1 METMPKLGFISRLL
15 GDSNEKELKRLREI
29 VDEVNT
35 HADAMAALSE
45 EALFARTGEFRERL
59 ANGEDIDDLLPEAFA
74 VARETA
80 ARKVGERP
88 YDEQLIGGVVLH
100 EGKIAEMRTGE
111 GKTLTAV
118 APVYLNALLGRG
130 VHLVTVNDYLAR
142 RDAVWYGP
150 VFHALGMSIGVVQNN
165 LVSYLYEPGYRPGE
179 EGSTGGLE
187 ELRPCERRDTYHC
200 DITYGTN
207 NEFGFDYL
215 RDNMVREKESKSQ
228 RDLYFGIVDEVD
240 NILIDEAR
248 TPLIISGAAEEAS
261 ATYVAFA
268 RAAKQLHEEEHYVV
282 DHKLKHV
289 ALTEEGIE
297 ELERTLNIPDL
308 FGGDSR
314 IARHV
319 DGALDAEVLKRID
332 RDYVVKDGEIVIVD
346 EFTGRLMPGRRWSHG
361 IHQAVEAK
369 EGVKIQRESVTYA
382 TITFQNLFRLYEKL
396 AGMTGTA
403 ETEAEEFS
411 KIYDLDVVVVPT
423 HRPMVR
429 EDHSD
434 VIYINERAKFNAVV
448 DEIVEMH
455 NAGRPVLVG
464 TTSIEKS
471 EYLSELLKR
480 KGIEHNVLNAKQHER
495 EAHII
500 LDAGQRSAT
509 TIATNMA
516 GRGTDIKLGGEV
528 AGLGGLHVIG
538 TERHES
544 RRIDNQLRGRAG
556 RQGDPGSSRF
566 FVSFGDDIMKRFA
579 PEWVPGMMQKLG
591 MTEEMPLE
599 SRMVARAIE
608 QAQTKVE
615 GHNFDIRKR
624 LVEFDDVINEHRKV
638 IYGERERILD
648 GVDTRENVLNMV
660 LDEIESLVKA
670 NQGGIDGREL
680 LLNEARE
687 ILPPED
693 LPTVEEAEQL
703 KDELGDDLMAAAEER
718 YEAMEQ
724 MVGEESMRRVEHWLL
739 LESIDFHWRE
749 HLTAIDDLRNSIGL
763 QAYAQIDP
771 LVAFKREGYDMYQQL
786 QENIRKQ
793 VAKTVFKVKVEEQPA
808 ITTSAPRP
816 AAAPVPAGTGA
827 YADGGTSN
835 GAVVEGTVTMAE
847 AAPRGTPVLAR
858 SSAPAAS
865 QLRTNMDEAPA
876 GRRVVGTAPKVGR
889 NDPCHCGSGK
899 KFKKCHGA
907 LG

>member
-1 METMPKLGFISRLL
+1 MPRLGFIGRLL
-15 GDSNEKELKRLREI
+15 GDSNEKEIKRLQAY
-29 VDEVNT
+29 VDEVNDL
-35 HADAMAALSE
+35 ADELAALADD
-45 EALFARTGEFRERL
+45 ALFAKSAEFKSRL
-59 ANGEDIDDLLPEAFA
+59 EESEALDDILPEAFA

-80 ARKVGERP
+80 WRKVGQRP
-88 YDEQLIGGVVLH
+88 FDVQVIGGVVLH

-118 APVYLNALLGRG
+118 APVYLNALAGQG
-130 VHLVTVNDYLAR
+130 VHVITVNDYLAR

-150 VFHALGMSIGVVQNN
+150 VYHALGMSVGVIQNN
-165 LVSYLYEPGYRPGE
+165 SVSYMYEPGYLPGDE
-179 EGSTGGLE
+179 DGTGGLDD
-187 ELRPCERRDTYHC
+187 LRPCVRRDVYRA

-215 RDNMVREKESKSQ
+215 RDNMVREPGERVQ
-228 RDLYFGIVDEVD
+228 RPLVYAIVDEVD

-248 TPLIISGAAEEAS
+248 TPLIISGNAEEAS
-261 ATYVAFA
+261 STYQSFA
-268 RAAKQLHEEEHYVV
+268 RASKQLQEERDYIV
-282 DHKLKHV
+282 DHKSKHV
-289 ALTEEGIE
+289 ALTEDGINR
-297 ELERTLNIPDL
+297 LERILSVPDL
-308 FGGDSR
+308 FAGDSR
-314 IARHV
+314 VARHLEA
-319 DGALDAEVLKRID
+319 ALDAEVLKRVD
-332 RDYVVKDGEIVIVD
+332 RDYVVKDGEIIIVD

-369 EGVKIQRESVTYA
+369 EGLKIQRESVTYA
-382 TITFQNLFRLYEKL
+382 TITFQNLFRLYGKL

-411 KIYDLDVVVVPT
+411 KIYKLDVVVIPT

-429 EDHSD
+429 EDYAD

-448 DEIVEMH
+448 NEIEEM
-455 NAGRPVLVG
+455 NTAGRPVLVG

-500 LDAGQRSAT
+500 EGAGVAAGV

-516 GRGTDIKLGGEV
+516 GRGTDIKLGPGV
-528 AGLGGLHVIG
+528 ADAGGLHVVG

-579 PEWVPGMMQKLG
+579 PDWVPAMMQKLG

-615 GHNFDIRKR
+615 GHNFDVRKR
-624 LVEFDDVINEHRKV
+624 LVEFDDVINEHRTV
-638 IYGERERILD
+638 IYGERNRILE
-648 GVDTRENVLNMV
+648 GVDTRKNVVGMLVDELEHV
-660 LDEIESLVKA
+660 LKNNSGDHAESR
-670 NQGGIDGREL
+670 DL
-680 LLNEARE
+680 LINEVRE

-693 LPTVEEAEQL
+693 VPAVEEMAAL
-703 KDELGDDLMAAAEER
+703 GDELSDEILDRAEDR
-718 YEAMEQ
+718 YEQVEE
-724 MVGEESMRRVEHWLL
+724 MVGEENMRKVEHWLL

-749 HLTAIDDLRNSIGL
+749 HLTAVEDLRNSIGL
-763 QAYAQIDP
+763 QAYAQVDP
-771 LVAFKREGYDMYQQL
+771 LVAFKREGFDMFQQL

-793 VAKTVFKVKVEEQPA
+793 VARTVFKVRMVEQTTQAPTPAPQPQAVPGPDGAGEQHAAPA
-808 ITTSAPRP
+808 SAPAGRH
-816 AAAPVPAGTGA
+816 AA
-827 YADGGTSN
+827 
-835 GAVVEGTVTMAE
+835 
-847 AAPRGTPVLAR
+847 PVLAR
-858 SSAPAAS
+858 SSAPTAT
-865 QLRTNMDEAPA
+865 QLRTNRDDPPPA
-876 GRRVVGTAPKVGR
+876 GRPAGAATAAKVGR
-889 NDPCHCGSGK
+889 NDPCYCGSGK

-907 LG
+907 IG